1 METNTADLVAG
12 MLAGSQSYLAR
23 LITIIDSDSPD
34 VPEIMARIAPYLGKA
49 YCVGIT
55 GAAGVGKSTLA
66 SALAVIA
73 REKGLS
79 VGIVATDPSSV
90 IHGGAVLGDRIRMQ
104 QHFLNSQVFI
114 RSMATHGSQSGLSR
128 HIGNVTRLLDAFGKD
143 FIIVETVG
151 VGQTETGITE
161 VADTVVLVLSP
172 ESGDSIQFMKAGLME
187 IADVIVVNKAD
198 RGRAENLVSELMALL
213 SLRPNRGRHNPVVLT
228 TQAINN
234 AGIEELYQE
243 LENRQIAV
251 KTAKQSCWENN
262 QPPRHRT

>member
-1 METNTADLVAG
+1 MEANNEDLVAG
-12 MLAGSQSYLAR
+12 MLAGSQSSLAR
-23 LITIIDSDSPD
+23 LITLIESDSLD
-34 VPEIMARIAPYLGKA
+34 ISGIMTRIAPHLGRA
-49 YCVGIT
+49 YRIGIT

-73 REKGLS
+73 RNKGLS

-104 QHFLNSQVFI
+104 QHFLNGEVFM
-114 RSMATHGSQSGLSR
+114 RSMATRGSHSGLSK
-128 HIGNVTRLLDAFGKD
+128 HVGNVTKLLDAFGKD
-143 FIIVETVG
+143 IIIVETIG

-161 VADTVVLVLSP
+161 VADTIVLVLSP

-198 RGRAENLVSELMALL
+198 HGHAGNLVSELTALL
-213 SLRPNRGRHNPVVLT
+213 SLRASGDRLNPVVLT

-234 AGIEELYQE
+234 IGIEELYQE
-243 LENRQIAV
+243 LEKRQKAI
-251 KTAKQSCWENN
+251 KSTGH
-262 QPPRHRT
+262 PH